1 MEMRNFL
8 SSLFIFSQPNATK
21 YQDKY
26 AHHTESSE
34 PNADIFHIYY
44 EKINCTLTRSC
55 CHNHGKEWME
65 EQFHV
70 TNIVAT

>member
-34 PNADIFHIYY
+34 PNADIFHISY
-44 EKINCTLTRSC
+44 EKIICTLTRY
-55 CHNHGKEWME
+55 
-65 EQFHV
+65 
-70 TNIVAT
+70 VATIMEKSGWKNNSM